1 MSLLN
6 REDVMDKD
14 KIEEIV
20 RKVVCEVMSQGTPDK
35 KVGKSGVMSVK
46 LDTLKLDKFDTGK
59 DGDKVFLKDAVT
71 LEESPRLGAGMMEMK
86 ETTFD
91 WTLRYDE
98 MDYIIEGTLDILI
111 DGEKITGNAGDMI
124 YIPKN
129 STIQFSAPKYAKF
142 FYVTYPA
149 DWAEQ

>member
-1 MSLLN
+1 
-6 REDVMDKD
+6 
-14 KIEEIV
+14 
-20 RKVVCEVMSQGTPDK
+20 
-35 KVGKSGVMSVK
+35 
-46 LDTLKLDKFDTGK
+46 
-59 DGDKVFLKDAVT
+59 
-71 LEESPRLGAGMMEMK
+71 MEMK

-124 YIPKN
+124 YIPKD
-129 STIQFSAPKYAKF
+129 SKIQFSAPKYAKF

-149 DWAEQ
+149 NWAEQ